1 MVELRRVAEGAIGW
15 RTCISRCVTFDAFQC
30 GMPASQRECRA
41 VMVENEIRITRRV
54 ASKTCRAAVRIAVHA
69 VVFVVGLWVGAA
81 GSASEF
87 RIIGRNGMAVNT
99 FIPFAFVFSTINR
112 KVLPVVVKG
121 GW

>member
-1 MVELRRVAEGAIGW
+1 M
-15 RTCISRCVTFDAFQC
+15 TFNAFQR
-30 GMPASQRECRA
+30 GMPARQGECRA

-54 ASKTCRAAVRIAVHA
+54 ASKTSRTAIGISVHA
-69 VVFVVGLWVGAA
+69 VVFVVGLWVGVA

-87 RIIGRNGMAVNT
+87 RIIGRIGMAVNT